1 MDKTTWY
8 RLDNVG
14 KFYAS
19 QAGSPTQTIFRYSAT
34 MADAV
39 NPEDLQ
45 HALNRALVV
54 YPNFNVRLRSG
65 FFWHYLEQSHDT
77 PLVSLEDI
85 PICHSLHV
93 NEKSVL
99 FRVSY
104 YKKRINLEVS
114 HIISDGRGTLN
125 FFKALIIAYI
135 QCRYKYRNSEIAPHV
150 TNKQKIENSFDI
162 HYEKKLAGSTKKP
175 RVYHLKGEKNKLSP
189 TYLEYHTSAS
199 QVLTLARTFQVS
211 LTSFFIAAVVC
222 AIRDEM
228 TIRERNKTIRLDIPV
243 DLRQHFKSST
253 TKNFFGLTY
262 VEYKPGSY
270 DESLEIVAKHIQ
282 EQLKIG
288 TSPENLKRRMNQM
301 IALEKNP
308 FLRFAPAFLKDQ
320 VLKIAGRI
328 TAGDV
333 TASVSSLGII
343 DFPEYTLNHIEDIN
357 VTTSPEG
364 INFTACTFKD
374 DLSLGMSTSFTNLS
388 VTRNLCKLF
397 NDLGI
402 KGRVNISKEDDDEM
416 QRVRN

>member
-19 QAGSPTQTIFRYSAT
+19 QAGSSTQTIFRYSAT
-34 MADAV
+34 MTDAV

-65 FFWHYLEQSHDT
+65 FFWHYLEQSHDI

-104 YKKRINLEVS
+104 YKKRINLEIS

-135 QCRYKYRNSEIAPHV
+135 QCRYKYRNSEIAPYV

-175 RVYHLKGEKNKLSP
+175 RV
-189 TYLEYHTSAS
+189 
-199 QVLTLARTFQVS
+199 
-211 LTSFFIAAVVC
+211 
-222 AIRDEM
+222 
-228 TIRERNKTIRLDIPV
+228 
-243 DLRQHFKSST
+243 
-253 TKNFFGLTY
+253 
-262 VEYKPGSY
+262 
-270 DESLEIVAKHIQ
+270 
-282 EQLKIG
+282 
-288 TSPENLKRRMNQM
+288 
-301 IALEKNP
+301 
-308 FLRFAPAFLKDQ
+308 
-320 VLKIAGRI
+320 
-328 TAGDV
+328 
-333 TASVSSLGII
+333 
-343 DFPEYTLNHIEDIN
+343 
-357 VTTSPEG
+357 
-364 INFTACTFKD
+364 
-374 DLSLGMSTSFTNLS
+374 
-388 VTRNLCKLF
+388 
-397 NDLGI
+397 
-402 KGRVNISKEDDDEM
+402 
-416 QRVRN
+416 